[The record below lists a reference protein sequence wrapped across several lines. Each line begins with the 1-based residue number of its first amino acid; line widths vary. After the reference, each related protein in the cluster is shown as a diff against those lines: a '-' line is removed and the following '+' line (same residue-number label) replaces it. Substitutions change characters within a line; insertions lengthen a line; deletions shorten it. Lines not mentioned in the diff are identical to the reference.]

1 MAVYLLKTLLLSV
14 LFWGIYQ
21 LILRK
26 EKSLVF
32 NRFFLLFATTA
43 PFLIPFWIREISY
56 QSMPIS
62 SPTSPMM
69 EMEEPLQILAASHT
83 ISWGSLFLGMYFMGV
98 FLMLIRF
105 GRKLYPIIRRIR
117 EGKKISQSGYIEVQH
132 SQTDMA
138 FSFLHFIF
146 LPATENKDLL
156 LKHELAHVQQQ
167 HSLDILW
174 VEFLHCLAWFNPI
187 LILLKRAIRL
197 NHEFLADQAVTR
209 ELHSPETYVYLLLE
223 KASIPKS
230 PMLVSPMSMGQSRER
245 FEMIFTSNKKV
256 MNTLKQILCL
266 SLILASFQLFGR
278 EQIVLSSDIPQQN
291 STSEPTK
298 LEIEEEN
305 EVLKD
310 LHMEDGGMMIYT
322 EMEGRKGRRVLG
334 WVQGGV
340 KVKFLNKAGEWITKI
355 CKDLNQQEREHFWN
369 LDVSKAQTFHKL
381 PPVKTPTAEQ
391 MKDFQNPDKYGL
403 WLNGKRTPN
412 HELGNFS
419 PEKIHR
425 FSYSR
430 LMKNAA
436 HYGQYTYHLIVDTK
450 AYIARTYGADNGGK
464 WKDVYLQEK
473 EQYKKIMK
481 K

>member
-62 SPTSPMM
+62 SPASPMM

-187 LILLKRAIRL
+187 LILLKRTIRL
-197 NHEFLADQAVTR
+197 NHEFLADLAVTR
-209 ELHSPETYVYLLLE
+209 ELHSPEPYVYLLLE
-223 KASIPKS
+223 KASIPNS

-256 MNTLKQILCL
+256 MNTLKQLICL

-278 EQIVLSSDIPQQN
+278 EQIVLSSNSPQHDPDLK
-291 STSEPTK
+291 STSLS
-298 LEIEEEN
+298 LEATD
-305 EVLKD
+305 EVFKD
-310 LHMEDGGMMIYT
+310 LNMGDGGMMLYV
-322 EMEGRKGRRVLG
+322 EVEGREGRYVLG
-334 WVQGGV
+334 WVMGES
-340 KVKFLNKAGEWITKI
+340 KVKFLNEKGAWVTKT
-355 CKDLNQQEREHFWN
+355 CKELNQAEREWFWN
-369 LDVSKAQTFHKL
+369 LEASKAQVFRKVIAHKE
-381 PPVKTPTAEQ
+381 PTPAQ
-391 MKDFQNPDKYGL
+391 MKDFQNPEKYGL

-419 PEKIHR
+419 PDKIHS
-425 FSYSR
+425 FNYSE
-430 LMKNAA
+430 LKKNAA
-436 HYGQYTYHLIVDTK
+436 HYGQYTYHLTVETK
-450 AYIARTYGADNGGK
+450 GYIKRKYSADGGGN
-464 WKDVYLQEK
+464 WEDVYLKEK
-473 EQYKKIMK
+473 EHYKKLFK
-481 K
+481 N

>member
-83 ISWGSLFLGMYFMGV
+83 ISWGSLFLGMYLLGV

-105 GRKLYPIIRRIR
+105 GRKLYPIFLRIR

-132 SQTDMA
+132 PQTDMA

-146 LPATENKDLL
+146 LPDTENKDLL

-174 VEFLHCLAWFNPI
+174 VEFLHCLTWFNPL

-197 NHEFLADQAVTR
+197 NHEFLADQAVTQ
-209 ELHSPETYVYLLLE
+209 ELRSPEAYVHLILE
-223 KASIPKS
+223 KASIPRS
-230 PMLVSPMSMGQSRER
+230 PMLVSPMAMGQSRER

-256 MNTLKQILCL
+256 MNTLKQILCI

-278 EQIVLSSDIPQQN
+278 EQIVLSSSSPQHN
-291 STSEPTK
+291 LSPAPTFIDLKTSE
-298 LEIEEEN
+298 
-305 EVLKD
+305 EVRKD
-310 LHMEDGGMMIYT
+310 LNMEDGGMMVYV
-322 EMEGRKGRRVLG
+322 EVEGRESRYVLG
-334 WVQGGV
+334 WVKGGA
-340 KVKFLNKAGEWITKI
+340 KVKFLNEAGEWVNKT
-355 CKDLNQQEREHFWN
+355 CKNLSQTEREWFWN
-369 LDVSKAQTFHKL
+369 LEASKAQVFREL
-381 PPVKTPTAEQ
+381 PPVKEPTPEQ
-391 MKDFQNPDKYGL
+391 MKDFQNPEKYGL

-412 HELGNFS
+412 HELANFS
-419 PEKIHR
+419 PQKIHR
-425 FSYSR
+425 FSYSK

-436 HYGQYTYHLIVDTK
+436 HYGQYTYHLTVETK
-450 AYIARTYGADNGGK
+450 GYINRKYSPDDGGK
-464 WKDVYLQEK
+464 WEDIYLKEK
-473 EQYKKIMK
+473 ELYKKLFK

>member
-1 MAVYLLKTLLLSV
+1 MAIYLLKSFLLMA
-14 LFWGIYQ
+14 LFWGFYQ

-43 PFLIPFWIREISY
+43 PFLIPFWISKVTY
-56 QSMPIS
+56 QSIPAASPASPILEHGES
-62 SPTSPMM
+62 M
-69 EMEEPLQILAASHT
+69 QILAESSS
-83 ISWGSLFLGMYFMGV
+83 ISSESLLMGIYFIGLL
-98 FLMLIRF
+98 LMLIRF
-105 GRKLYPIIRRIR
+105 GRKLYPILLRIR
-117 EGKKISQSGYIEVQH
+117 DGKQIPKVGYTEVQH
-132 SQTDMA
+132 PQTQMA

-146 LPATENKDLL
+146 LPASQHTELL
-156 LKHELAHVQQQ
+156 LKHERAHVQQR
-167 HSLDILW
+167 HSLDILY

-187 LILLKRAIRL
+187 LILLKKAIRM
-197 NHEFLADQAVTR
+197 NHEFLADQAVTQK
-209 ELHSPETYVYLLLE
+209 LTSPEAYVQLILE
-223 KASIPKS
+223 KASIPRR
-230 PMLVSPMSMGQSRER
+230 PMLVSPMSMGQTQER

-266 SLILASFQLFGR
+266 AFIFASFQLFGR
-278 EQIVLSSDIPQQN
+278 EQIVLKSDIPQQN
-291 STSEPTK
+291 SAPELTK

-310 LHMEDGGMMIYT
+310 LHMEDGGMMIYI

-340 KVKFLNKAGEWITKI
+340 KVKFLNKAGEWVTKI

-436 HYGQYTYHLIVDTK
+436 HYGQYTYHLVVDTK

-473 EQYKKIMK
+473 EQYKKLMK
-481 K
+481 N